1 MDRSDYK
8 SWQAAFERLRSNKV
22 FELVV
27 VVIIVFSA
35 LVVGA
40 KTYEETTRFIR
51 IMDVLDWTVTIFFVV
66 EIAIRMLA
74 ERRFVNFFKSGWN
87 IFDLVIVVA
96 SLIPVDGGQSILLS
110 RLLRVFRVLRLVSIV
125 PELRMLMN
133 AFLKALPRMG
143 YVALFMF
150 IIFYIYGAVGSFIFR
165 DINPFYW
172 ENITT
177 AMLTLFRVATFESWT
192 SIMYETME
200 VHAWSWLYYISFIFL
215 SAFIFL
221 NMMIGIVL
229 EVMQKESAAL
239 SLESGEGEAADIHWL
254 REHVAELQEQ
264 IGAIHAH
271 VLATSGN
278 ASEPAHSNLQNT
290 EQNNEQN
297 TQHK

>member
-1 MDRSDYK
+1 MENAKYSN
-8 SWQAAFERLRSNKV
+8 WQASFVRLRSNKI

-27 VVIIVFSA
+27 VAIIIFSA

-40 KTYEETTRFIR
+40 KTYEETTRFTR
-51 IMDVLDWTVTIFFVV
+51 IMDYLDWAVTVFFVV

-74 ERRFVNFFKSGWN
+74 ERRFLNFFKSGWN
-87 IFDLVIVVA
+87 VFDFVIVVA
-96 SLIPVDGGQSILLS
+96 SLIPVDGGQSVLLA

-150 IIFYIYGAVGSFIFR
+150 IIFYIYGAIGSFIFR

-172 ENITT
+172 ENITV

-200 VHAWSWLYYISFIFL
+200 VYPWSWLFYVSFIFL

-221 NMMIGIVL
+221 NMMIGVVL
-229 EVMQKESAAL
+229 EVMQKESAAQ
-239 SLESGEGEAADIHWL
+239 SLETGEGEAADIHWL
-254 REHVAELQEQ
+254 REHVADLQSQ

-271 VLATSGN
+271 VLATSQSS
-278 ASEPAHSNLQNT
+278 ASTNSNSGADK
-290 EQNNEQN
+290 EDKKE
-297 TQHK
+297 

>member
-1 MDRSDYK
+1 MDRADYRN
-8 SWQAAFERLRSNKV
+8 WQTRFESLRSNKV

-27 VVIIVFSA
+27 VAIIIFSA

-40 KTYEETTRFIR
+40 KTYEETTRFTR
-51 IMDVLDWTVTIFFVV
+51 IMDVLDWAVTVFFVI

-74 ERRFVNFFKSGWN
+74 EKRYRDFFKSGWN
-87 IFDLVIVVA
+87 IFDFIIVVA
-96 SLIPVDGGQSILLS
+96 SLIPVDGGQSVLLA

-172 ENITT
+172 ENITI
-177 AMLTLFRVATFESWT
+177 AMLTLFRIATFESWT

-200 VHAWSWLYYISFIFL
+200 VYPLSWLYYVSFIFL

-229 EVMQKESAAL
+229 ETMQKESAAQE
-239 SLESGEGEAADIHWL
+239 LEDGEGEASDIQWM
-254 REHVAELQEQ
+254 REQMTVMQQQINDMHQHVV
-264 IGAIHAH
+264 GHGKDK
-271 VLATSGN
+271 T
-278 ASEPAHSNLQNT
+278 
-290 EQNNEQN
+290 
-297 TQHK
+297 